1 MKIFATLILLLAL
14 LTSCA
19 GEQVLVITERGGQH
33 ESFAAAGLEWLNEN
47 GKEMG
52 FTVTEINS
60 TEPIDKEYLDRFDL
74 IVQLDFP
81 PYTWTDTAAEAF
93 ISYIEPYGK
102 TKSFSNL
109 HQNESSHAPTIF
121 QFLTANSVRFAL

>member
-1 MKIFATLILLLAL
+1 MKIFSTLIITLAL

-19 GEQVLVITERGGQH
+19 AEHVLVLTERGGQH
-33 ESFAAAGLEWLNEN
+33 ESFAAAGLEWLNET

-81 PYTWTDTAAEAF
+81 PYTWTDKAAEAF
-93 ISYIEPYGK
+93 ISYIEEGK
-102 TKSFSNL
+102 GGWIGF
-109 HQNESSHAPTIF
+109 HHATLLGEF
-121 QFLTANSVRFAL
+121 D